1 MDPEKPIYRQL
12 SFDLEHPILYFSVKF
27 YTPDPCKLEDE
38 LTRYLFALQI
48 KRDLAEGTLQCNEN
62 TAALIASY
70 IIQSEL
76 GDFNPSDCPDGNP
89 VYISQYFLVPSQD
102 ASFEWKVMEHHRR
115 HAGQSSATA
124 DNNLLETA
132 RRCDFYGVKLTPV
145 KDPEGVPLNIA
156 VNYGGILI
164 FQNYSKVATYP
175 WNRIRKLC
183 FKRKKF
189 FLKLHPQSSVEQ
201 RSQQQ
206 QQQQPQQQQQQ
217 ADNSAAI
224 AEASSTVEHC
234 VEYVFEARNESKNFW
249 KKCIEQHTFFRCT
262 EPKTIEKPNGK
273 FFKQGSS
280 FRYSGRTKK
289 QLEDYVRG
297 NIVKRQPFQ
306 R

>member
-1 MDPEKPIYRQL
+1 M
-12 SFDLEHPILYFSVKF
+12 SFDLEHPILYLSVKF
-27 YTPDPCKLEDE
+27 YTPEPCKLEDE
-38 LTRYLFALQI
+38 LTRYFFVLQI

-89 VYISQYFLVPSQD
+89 VYISKFFLVPSQD

-115 HAGQSSATA
+115 HAGQSPAEA
-124 DNNLLETA
+124 DYNLLETA

-156 VNYGGILI
+156 VNYSGILI
-164 FQNYSKVATYP
+164 FQNYSKVATYT
-175 WNRIRKLC
+175 WNTIRKLC

-189 FLKLHPQSSVEQ
+189 FLKLHPNSLQQ
-201 RSQQQ
+201 RQQQ
-206 QQQQPQQQQQQ
+206 QQNN
-217 ADNSAAI
+217 AGALGESAPMDDL
-224 AEASSTVEHC
+224 
-234 VEYVFEARNESKNFW
+234 VEYVFETRNESKNFW

-280 FRYSGRTKK
+280 FRYSGRTQK
-289 QLEDYVRG
+289 QLEDYVRS

-306 R
+306 RLVFKLSL